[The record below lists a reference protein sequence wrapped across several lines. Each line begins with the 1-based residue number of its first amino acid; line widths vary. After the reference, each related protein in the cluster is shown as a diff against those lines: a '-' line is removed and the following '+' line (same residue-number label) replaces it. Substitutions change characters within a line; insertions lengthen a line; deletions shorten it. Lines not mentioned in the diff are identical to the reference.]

1 MGIMRWVRSIIGL
14 TTALVLLAGTARGQ
28 VPASTLRIGVVA
40 SVSDAGFFVPVEK
53 GYFEE
58 QALTIEFVPFRSA
71 ADMIAPL
78 GVGQL
83 DVGGGAVSAGLFNAL
98 ARGVDLRI
106 VADKG
111 TIREGQSYEALIIR
125 RDLVESGRFKTL
137 ADLKGLRIGL
147 AARGIS
153 PHIDLV
159 MFAQRAGLRAD
170 DVEITVMAFP
180 DMVPAMANKAL
191 DGALLIEPFRTQ
203 ALEQKI
209 GVFIESADKIYPNHQ
224 VAVVLYAPH
233 MRRQKLDAGRRFMV
247 AYLEGV
253 RDFNDAFVKKQP
265 QKRRE
270 VIAAMAKHTPVKD
283 VALYEKMVMPWLDPD
298 GTVNRQSL
306 RFDQEWY
313 AQNGFVPTKANISLV
328 VDDRFVLYALQRL
341 GRYR

>member
-1 MGIMRWVRSIIGL
+1 MRQLRSSAG
-14 TTALVLLAGTARGQ
+14 AVAVVLLLVGAAGAQARL
-28 VPASTLRIGVVA
+28 ATLRVGVVA
-40 SVSDAGFFVPVEK
+40 SVSDAGFFVPVEA
-53 GYFEE
+53 GYFAA
-58 QALTIEFVPFRSA
+58 QGVAIEFLPFRSA

-83 DVGGGAVSAGLFNAL
+83 DIGGGAVSAGLFNAL

-111 TIREGQSYEALIIR
+111 TIKTGQSYEALIIR
-125 RDLVESGRFKTL
+125 RDLVDSGRFKTL
-137 ADLKGLRIGL
+137 ADLKGLRLGL

-159 MFAQRAGLRAD
+159 LFAEKAHLKAD
-170 DVEITVMAFP
+170 DIEIVLMAFP

-191 DGALLIEPFRTQ
+191 DGALLIEPFKTQ
-203 ALEQKI
+203 ALEQQV

-233 MRRQKLDAGRRFMV
+233 MRREKLDTGKKFMV
-247 AYLEGV
+247 AYLQGV
-253 RDFNDAFVKKQP
+253 RDFNDAFVRNQP

-270 VIAAMAKHTPVKD
+270 VIAALAKHTPVKD
-283 VALYEKMVMPWLDPD
+283 VALYDKMVMPWLDPN

-313 AQNGFVPTKANISLV
+313 AQNGFVPVKANLSLV
-328 VDDRFVLYALQRL
+328 VDDRFLASAVQRL
-341 GRYR
+341 GPYR

>member
-1 MGIMRWVRSIIGL
+1 VMRMVRFGL
-14 TTALVLLAGTARGQ
+14 YLVGVVLLLTGSAIGQ
-28 VPASTLRIGVVA
+28 APATTLRVGLVA
-40 SVSDAGFFVPVEK
+40 SVSDAGFFVPMER
-53 GYFEE
+53 GYFAE
-58 QALTIEFVPFRSA
+58 QGLAIEFVPFRSA

-83 DVGGGAVSAGLFNAL
+83 DIGGGAVSAGLFNAM

-111 TIREGQSYEALIIR
+111 TIRTGQSYEALIIR

-159 MFAQRAGLRAD
+159 MFAQKANLRPD
-170 DVEITVMAFP
+170 DVEITIMAFP

-203 ALEQKI
+203 ALEQQI
-209 GVFIESADKIYPNHQ
+209 GVFIESADKIYPDHQ

-233 MRRQKLDAGRRFMV
+233 MRREKVDAGRKFMV
-247 AYLEGV
+247 AYLQGV
-253 RDFNDAFVKKQP
+253 RDFNDAFIKKQP
-265 QKRRE
+265 EKKQQ
-270 VIAAMAKHTPVKD
+270 VIGALAKFTPVKD
-283 VALYEKMVMPWLDPD
+283 FALYEKMVMPWLDPD

-313 AQNGFVPTKANISLV
+313 AQNGFVSTKVNLSLV